1 MLFHSP
7 AKNSNVPVVDTKKR
21 SFYKILSMGVLRVHT
36 HELPQHI
43 SVKGGEHRYPVHLQD
58 ASSAAVM
65 VKDISAWNN
74 YTNSDLF
81 SRSSSMA
88 LTGSRAWKCKRKPF
102 IPVSGLQWVEA
113 GVLQEL
119 TAFGWCALGEV
130 EPSLSSQDEW
140 EDKKEKLLALL
151 WKGEAWKTGVDE
163 TAHNILPFL
172 KQQKWV
178 SALYY
183 SKFTKFPQ
191 ASGRVNNPVQFYF
204 CRESSSDSAVVTWKK
219 TQPRG
224 T

>member
-1 MLFHSP
+1 MLC
-7 AKNSNVPVVDTKKR
+7 
-21 SFYKILSMGVLRVHT
+21 VHT
-36 HELPQHI
+36 HKLPQHI
-43 SVKGGEHRYPVHLQD
+43 SVKGGEHCYPVHLQD
-58 ASSAAVM
+58 PSSAAVM

-102 IPVSGLQWVEA
+102 TLVSRLQWVEA

-119 TAFGWCALGEV
+119 TASGWCAPGEV

-163 TAHNILPFL
+163 TAHNSLPFL

-178 SALYY
+178 SALYHPN
-183 SKFTKFPQ
+183 SQNFHRLL
-191 ASGRVNNPVQFYF
+191 G
-204 CRESSSDSAVVTWKK
+204 E
-219 TQPRG
+219 
-224 T
+224 